1 MNFTN
6 VNAKSL
12 LLVTQIF
19 GKKIKK
25 WKHYLP
31 IINLAL
37 LTGVVGL
44 SAISVLLVYYP
55 PENSIKS
62 EKYVENIS
70 IKNSPLPPLVMDSK
84 PIDYYGLALT
94 NNPFSPNRTAWNPPE
109 SKTPS
114 KKEEVEKSQAEQKKP
129 KGTPKK
135 INLRGIVIIGND
147 KKALIEN
154 PDTTKNK
161 NPFIYIEEGDEVAE
175 YKVKSIEEEQIKLD
189 WYGEEQV
196 IVLRSNIKQ

>member
-1 MNFTN
+1 MNSTN

-12 LLVTQIF
+12 QLLTQIF

-25 WKHYLP
+25 WKYYLP
-31 IINLAL
+31 IINLLL
-37 LTGVVGL
+37 LTGVVSL
-44 SAISVLLVYYP
+44 ATISVLLVYYP

-62 EKYVENIS
+62 EKHVENVF
-70 IKNSPLPPLVMDSK
+70 IKNIPLPSLLTDSK
-84 PIDYYGLALT
+84 PIDYYVQALT

-109 SKTPS
+109 TKAASK
-114 KKEEVEKSQAEQKKP
+114 QAEVKSVEEKKP

-135 INLRGIVIIGND
+135 INLRGIVIIGNT

-161 NPFIYIEEGDEVAE
+161 NPFIYIEEGDEIAE
-175 YKVKSIEEEQIKLD
+175 YKVKNIEEEQIKLD

-196 IVLRSNIKQ
+196 IVIRSNIKQ